1 MTNSKHPIETP
12 EDAKGIRM
20 RTLESSVCVDSLS
33 ELGIDAVSMSFG
45 ELFTA
50 LQTKAVD
57 GQENPLFS
65 INNSRFYEVQKY
77 LSLTEHFY
85 PVCPVMV
92 SDLMW
97 EKLSDEDAV
106 IVKKELHDMVQ
117 YERKVSGEELDK
129 TLQKLKEAGME
140 VNTVDK
146 SKFKEAISPVYEK
159 YDAQYGKLLKEIE
172 KAMEE

>member
-1 MTNSKHPIETP
+1 
-12 EDAKGIRM
+12 
-20 RTLESSVCVDSLS
+20 
-33 ELGIDAVSMSFG
+33 
-45 ELFTA
+45 
-50 LQTKAVD
+50 
-57 GQENPLFS
+57 
-65 INNSRFYEVQKY
+65 
-77 LSLTEHFY
+77 
-85 PVCPVMV
+85 MV

-129 TLQKLKEAGME
+129 TLQKLKDAGME

-172 KAMEE
+172 KAKEE